1 MKKIFTVL
9 IFLISIVGI
18 AQEEKLSQKE
28 ILLKAY
34 FSKDSSDYYFQQAKN
49 KLYSKSDSIHYQ
61 YFKFFKNDELRNK
74 DSTLYYAE
82 KILPFYL
89 KNDSIQ
95 NIEYIYERLHYL
107 YKREGVYEKALVYN
121 QKLIDLSEQ
130 QNKFGK
136 TSKYLTDKSTLN
148 HDFENFE
155 EGVAIGKDAF
165 LTALKTKENQ
175 KENIIYANNAIAIN
189 FDDWHKPDSA
199 IFYHQ
204 KNLDLIKTQEDSLN
218 YGFVFNNLG
227 NTFLKDKKYQEA
239 KKMISLALK
248 RNLEKGNSYNLATNY
263 TNLATIAYQ
272 ENKDDLAEEYFEEAK
287 KHSDLSNS
295 IEKIRDVIQQEA
307 WYYKKTGNFQKA
319 LELQEKFYVLKD
331 SVFQE
336 ERLAKFAELETK
348 YQTEK
353 KEAEL
358 ATTRANLAEKEL
370 DLERKN
376 TIIYGS
382 IAIAFIIG
390 LLGYLLYNQ
399 QKLKNKQLH
408 KEAELKSALIK
419 IETQNK
425 LQEQRLRISR
435 DLHDNI
441 GAQLTFIISSIDNL
455 QFAFPNME
463 QNISQKLKNI
473 SEFTS
478 KTIYELRDTIW
489 AMNKEKI
496 SVEDLQARISNF
508 IEKARTA
515 SPNTAFSFQ
524 FDSEQNKQYE
534 FSSVVGMN
542 IYRII
547 QEAVNNALKYAEAS
561 VIKVHIEK
569 LQQQFKIEIIDNG
582 KGFVLAE
589 VELGNGV
596 NNIKKRAK
604 EIGGEAE
611 VHTIVREGTKI
622 LILLPVLDEN
632 S

>member
-1 MKKIFTVL
+1 MKKIFTII

-18 AQEEKLSQKE
+18 AQEENLSQKE

-49 KLYSKSDSIHYQ
+49 KLYGKSDSIHYQ

-107 YKREGVYEKALVYN
+107 YKREGVYDKALVYN

-130 QNKFGK
+130 QNKLGK

-165 LTALKTKENQ
+165 LKALKTKENQ

-272 ENKDDLAEEYFEEAK
+272 ENKNDLAEEYFEEAK

-307 WYYKKTGNFQKA
+307 WYYKKVGNFQKA
-319 LELQEKFYVLKD
+319 LELQEKFSVLKD

-408 KEAELKSALIK
+408 KEAELKSALVK

-425 LQEQRLRISR
+425 LQEQRLKISR

-463 QNISQKLKNI
+463 QNISRKLKKI

-515 SPNTAFSFQ
+515 SPNTVFRFQ
-524 FDSEQNKQYE
+524 FDSEQNNQYE

-561 VIKVHIEK
+561 EIKVHIEK

-589 VELGNGV
+589 VELGNGI

-611 VHTIVREGTKI
+611 IHTIVREGTQI

>member
-9 IFLISIVGI
+9 IFLISVVGI

-28 ILLKAY
+28 VLLKAY

-130 QNKFGK
+130 QNKLGK

-175 KENIIYANNAIAIN
+175 KENVIYANNAIAIN

-272 ENKDDLAEEYFEEAK
+272 ENKNDLAEEYFEEAK

-307 WYYKKTGNFQKA
+307 WYYKKVGNFQKA
-319 LELQEKFYVLKD
+319 LELQEKFSVLKD

-353 KEAEL
+353 K
-358 ATTRANLAEKEL
+358 
-370 DLERKN
+370 
-376 TIIYGS
+376 
-382 IAIAFIIG
+382 
-390 LLGYLLYNQ
+390 
-399 QKLKNKQLH
+399 KQ
-408 KEAELKSALIK
+408 
-419 IETQNK
+419 N
-425 LQEQRLRISR
+425 
-435 DLHDNI
+435 
-441 GAQLTFIISSIDNL
+441 
-455 QFAFPNME
+455 
-463 QNISQKLKNI
+463 
-473 SEFTS
+473 
-478 KTIYELRDTIW
+478 
-489 AMNKEKI
+489 
-496 SVEDLQARISNF
+496 
-508 IEKARTA
+508 
-515 SPNTAFSFQ
+515 
-524 FDSEQNKQYE
+524 
-534 FSSVVGMN
+534 
-542 IYRII
+542 
-547 QEAVNNALKYAEAS
+547 
-561 VIKVHIEK
+561 
-569 LQQQFKIEIIDNG
+569 
-582 KGFVLAE
+582 
-589 VELGNGV
+589 
-596 NNIKKRAK
+596 
-604 EIGGEAE
+604 
-611 VHTIVREGTKI
+611 
-622 LILLPVLDEN
+622 
-632 S
+632 

>member
-1 MKKIFTVL
+1 MKKIFNVL
-9 IFLISIVGI
+9 IFLISIVGF

-34 FSKDSSDYYFQQAKN
+34 FSKDSSDYYFQQAK
-49 KLYSKSDSIHYQ
+49 KISFSKSDSIHYQ

-82 KILPFYL
+82 NILPFYL

-121 QKLIDLSEQ
+121 QKLIDLSEH
-130 QNKFGK
+130 QNKLGK

-165 LTALKTKENQ
+165 QTALKTKENQ
-175 KENIIYANNAIAIN
+175 KANIIYANNAIAIN
-189 FDDWHKPDSA
+189 FDDWDKPDSA
-199 IFYHQ
+199 IYYHQ

-227 NTFLKDKKYQEA
+227 NTFLKEKKYQEA
-239 KKMISLALK
+239 KKMIFLALK

-272 ENKDDLAEEYFEEAK
+272 ENKNDLAEEYFEEAK
-287 KHSDLSNS
+287 KNSDLSNS

-307 WYYKKTGNFQKA
+307 WYYKKVGDFQKA

-336 ERLAKFAELETK
+336 ERLAKFSELETK
-348 YQTEK
+348 YQTKK

-358 ATTRANLAEKEL
+358 ATTRAKLAEKEL

-382 IAIAFIIG
+382 IAFAFIIG

-399 QKLKNKQLH
+399 QKLKNRQLH

-455 QFAFPNME
+455 QFAFPSME
-463 QNISQKLKNI
+463 QSISRKLKGI

-515 SPNTAFSFQ
+515 SPNTSFNFQ
-524 FDSEQNKQYE
+524 FDSELDKQYE

-547 QEAVNNALKYAEAS
+547 QESVNNALKYADAS
-561 VIKVHIEK
+561 KIEVHIEK
-569 LQQQFKIEIIDNG
+569 IQQQFKIEIIDNG

-589 VELGNGV
+589 VELGNGI

-604 EIGGEAE
+604 EINGE
-611 VHTIVREGTKI
+611 VQFSSIPSKGTNITLHTPI
-622 LILLPVLDEN
+622 
-632 S
+632 

>member
-1 MKKIFTVL
+1 M
-9 IFLISIVGI
+9 
-18 AQEEKLSQKE
+18 
-28 ILLKAY
+28 
-34 FSKDSSDYYFQQAKN
+34 
-49 KLYSKSDSIHYQ
+49 
-61 YFKFFKNDELRNK
+61 
-74 DSTLYYAE
+74 
-82 KILPFYL
+82 

-107 YKREGVYEKALVYN
+107 YKREGVYDKALVYN

-130 QNKFGK
+130 QNKLGE

-165 LTALKTKENQ
+165 LKALKTKENQ

-272 ENKDDLAEEYFEEAK
+272 EKKNDLAEEYFEEAK

-307 WYYKKTGNFQKA
+307 WYYKKVGNFQKA

-336 ERLAKFAELETK
+336 ERLAKFTELETK

-408 KEAELKSALIK
+408 KEAELKSALVK

-463 QNISQKLKNI
+463 QNISRKLKKI

-534 FSSVVGMN
+534 FSSVIGMN

-547 QEAVNNALKYAEAS
+547 QESVNNALKYAEAS
-561 VIKVHIEK
+561 EIKVHIEK

-582 KGFVLAE
+582 KGFLLAE
-589 VELGNGV
+589 VELGNGI

-611 VHTIVREGTKI
+611 VHTIVREGTQI

>member
-1 MKKIFTVL
+1 MKKIFTII

-49 KLYSKSDSIHYQ
+49 KLYGKSDSIHYQ

-107 YKREGVYEKALVYN
+107 YKREGVYDKALVYN

-130 QNKFGK
+130 QNKLGK

-165 LTALKTKENQ
+165 LKALKTKENQ

-295 IEKIRDVIQQEA
+295 IEKVRDVIQQEA
-307 WYYKKTGNFQKA
+307 WYYKKVGNFQKA
-319 LELQEKFYVLKD
+319 LELQEKFSVLKD

-408 KEAELKSALIK
+408 KEAELKSALVK

-463 QNISQKLKNI
+463 QNISRKLKKI

-515 SPNTAFSFQ
+515 SPNTVFRFQ

-561 VIKVHIEK
+561 GIKVHIEK

-589 VELGNGV
+589 VELGNGI

-611 VHTIVREGTKI
+611 VYTIIREGTQI